1 MEKRVSALI
10 LIVLLSSTLGTPENG
25 SQSGEG
31 TGGELYPEVTRI
43 AISPDPNSVRD
54 LGSPVISEGTEGHR
68 GLWADSSIGIYTTSG
83 LLPHTDVPDSLM
95 EARPDLMIV
104 LVSPDTGLWDARTS
118 ILESAQVAVRTTI
131 PPSGFLIQG
140 GKEALQSVSRL
151 PFIEAS
157 HSVPPVS
164 DTHLTLPTIYSV

>member
-10 LIVLLSSTLGTPENG
+10 LVVLLSSTMSNLDKH

-31 TGGELYPEVTRI
+31 TSGELYPEVTRI
-43 AISPDPNSVRD
+43 EISSDPNSVRD
-54 LGSPVISEGTEGHR
+54 LGSPAISEGTEGHR

-83 LLPHTDVPDSLM
+83 LLPHMEVPSSLM

-151 PFIEAS
+151 PF
-157 HSVPPVS
+157 V
-164 DTHLTLPTIYSV
+164 